1 MEGVV
6 IMEDMKISSVGR
18 RLFYSLGSMLL
29 TIILLVMGIITF
41 VSYGP
46 GPSLGRGLTGIALL
60 VISFILI
67 WYTLVG
73 HRSAATTLAGIAAGM
88 FSWMAIGEAAPH
100 FGFPELEAE
109 RGFIIL
115 VFLSVIA
122 LFLAL
127 KGNLP
132 FAFMVFVSAFLFNWS
147 GHSVLLIQDF
157 VGQTINM
164 VAAFELSYLITGIA
178 FLVAAAWLLIVII
191 RKPAS
196 KTRLIY
202 YGFLLYFF
210 LVTGIEGVTR
220 ISSTFV

>member
-1 MEGVV
+1 MD
-6 IMEDMKISSVGR
+6 DMNISSVGR

-29 TIILLVMGIITF
+29 TILLLILGIITF
-41 VSYGP
+41 LSYGP
-46 GPSLGRGLTGIALL
+46 GPSLGRGLTGISLL
-60 VISFILI
+60 LISFILI

-73 HRSAATTLAGIAAGM
+73 YRSAATTLAGIAAGM

-100 FGFPELEAE
+100 FGFPDIEAE
-109 RGFIIL
+109 RGFILL

-122 LFLAL
+122 LFLAI

-132 FAFMVFVSAFLFNWS
+132 FAFMVFVSAFLFNWL
-147 GHSVLLIQDF
+147 GHAVLLTLDF
-157 VGQTINM
+157 IGQTINM
-164 VAAFELSYLITGIA
+164 VSAFELAYLLVGIA
-178 FLVAAAWLLIVII
+178 FLLATAWLIIIII

-220 ISSTFV
+220 ISSTLV

>member
-1 MEGVV
+1 M
-6 IMEDMKISSVGR
+6 MDDMKISSVGR

-29 TIILLVMGIITF
+29 TILLLVLGIVTF

-60 VISFILI
+60 IISFIFI

-73 HRSAATTLAGIAAGM
+73 NRGVATTLAGIAAGM
-88 FSWMAIGEAAPH
+88 FSWMSIGEAAPH
-100 FGFPELEAE
+100 FGFPDIEAE
-109 RGFIIL
+109 RGFILL
-115 VFLSVIA
+115 VFLLVIA

-132 FAFMVFVSAFLFNWS
+132 FAFMVFLSAFLFNWL
-147 GHSVLLIQDF
+147 GHSSLLIQDF
-157 VGQTINM
+157 IGQTINM
-164 VAAFELSYLITGIA
+164 VETFELIYLLIGIA
-178 FLVAAAWLLIVII
+178 FLVATAVLLIVII
-191 RKPAS
+191 RKPAT

-210 LVTGIEGVTR
+210 LITGIEGVTR